1 MKKFSAIILSI
12 MLLCLIIVLTSCSG
26 NNDTDYKNTEGYSEY
41 VKCLL
46 DGKDSGIV
54 STSLSGNENALKYYK
69 SNLRKSGD
77 FMITDI
83 KDGVCINQYLGDGES
98 IEVPEKLDGKPVI
111 MLGGYVYDD
120 NNSSSEIF
128 GAFASKILDNRTI
141 KVPSSVKYI
150 DSSLMFHYSG
160 MVDSYL
166 IDNSKTYYTFGVDKN
181 NQYFSSEGGCLYSKD
196 MKTLEYINFNYY
208 VKDNNKKTE
217 FKVND
222 AVESFDPT
230 DAIPSDLFIC
240 FEFGKNIKE
249 INANIDY
256 GEDCSKPN
264 KELAQE
270 SNLSVKGYK
279 GTAAE
284 KWANEQYLNFIAIE

>member
-12 MLLCLIIVLTSCSG
+12 MMLCLIIVPTACSDKQ
-26 NNDTDYKNTEGYSEY
+26 DTDAKNQEGYSEY
-41 VKCLL
+41 VKSLL
-46 DGKDSGIV
+46 NGKNSGIV
-54 STSLSGNENALKYYK
+54 STSLANNEKALKYYK
-69 SNLRKSGD
+69 SNLKKSGD

-83 KDGVCINQYLGDGES
+83 EGGVCINQYLGNDYNVT
-98 IEVPEKLDGKPVI
+98 IPEKLDEKSVI
-111 MLGGYVYDD
+111 MLGGYLYDD
-120 NNSSSEIF
+120 SNSSSEIF
-128 GAFASKILDNRTI
+128 GAFSNANLDSITI

-166 IDNSKTYYTFGVDKN
+166 IDNSKTYYTFEVDKDN
-181 NQYFSSEGGCLYSKD
+181 PYFSSEGGCLYSKD
-196 MKTLEYINFNYY
+196 MKTLNYINFNYY
-208 VKDNNKKTE
+208 VKDNNEKTE

-222 AVESFDPT
+222 TVENFDLVEN
-230 DAIPSDLFIC
+230 IPSDLFVC

-256 GEDCSKPN
+256 GEDGNKPN
-264 KELAQE
+264 KELAE
-270 SNLSVKGYK
+270 KSGLSVKGYK

-284 KWANEQYLNFIAIE
+284 KWADEQYLNFIAIE

>member
-12 MLLCLIIVLTSCSG
+12 ILLCLIIFPTACSDKQ
-26 NNDTDYKNTEGYSEY
+26 DTDAKNQDGYSEY

-46 DGKDSGIV
+46 NGKNSGIV
-54 STSLSGNENALKYYK
+54 SISLSDNENALKYYK
-69 SNLRKSGD
+69 SNLRKSDD

-83 KDGVCINQYLGDGES
+83 EDGVCINQYLGDS
-98 IEVPEKLDGKPVI
+98 DNVTVPEKLDGKPVI
-111 MLGGYVYDD
+111 MLGGYICDD

-128 GAFASKILDNRTI
+128 GAFSNTNLDSITI

-166 IDNSKTYYTFGVDKN
+166 IDNSKTYCTFEVDKN
-181 NQYFSSEGGCLYSKD
+181 NPYFSSEGGCLYSKD
-196 MKTLEYINFNYY
+196 MKTLNYINFNYY
-208 VKDNNKKTE
+208 IKDNNEKTE

-222 AVESFDPT
+222 TVENFDLVEN
-230 DAIPSDLFIC
+230 IPSDLFVC
-240 FEFGKNIKE
+240 FEFGKNIKD

-256 GEDCSKPN
+256 GEDGSKPN
-264 KELAQE
+264 KELAQ
-270 SNLSVKGYK
+270 NLKLSVKGYK

-284 KWANEQYLNFIAIE
+284 KWANEQYINFIAIE

>member
-12 MLLCLIIVLTSCSG
+12 MMLCLIIVPTACSDKQ
-26 NNDTDYKNTEGYSEY
+26 DTDAKNQEGYSEY

-54 STSLSGNENALKYYK
+54 STSFSDNEKALKYYK
-69 SNLRKSGD
+69 SDLRKSGD
-77 FMITDI
+77 FMITVI
-83 KDGVCINQYLGDGES
+83 KDGVCINQYLGDSES
-98 IEVPEKLDGKPVI
+98 IEVPEKLDGKPVL

-128 GAFASKILDNRTI
+128 GAFSNANLDSITI

-166 IDNSKTYYTFGVDKN
+166 IDNSKTYCTFEVDKDN
-181 NQYFSSEGGCLYSKD
+181 PYFSSEDGCLYSKD
-196 MKTLEYINFNYY
+196 MKTLNYVNFNYY
-208 VKDNNKKTE
+208 VKNNNEKTE

-222 AVESFDPT
+222 TVENFDLVEN
-230 DAIPSDLFIC
+230 IPSDLFVC

-256 GEDCSKPN
+256 GEDGNKPN
-264 KELAQE
+264 KELAKK
-270 SNLSVKGYK
+270 SGLSVKGYK

-284 KWANEQYLNFIAIE
+284 KWADEQYLNFIAIE